1 MTFLIKFQSD
11 EQNDTQVTTINEQNG
26 GSVKNGWKFE
36 IFHGDFLNGIRQTN
50 PNSEITEIGCTD
62 GDPETTILLSDGE
75 YVTKVEFSG
84 LD

>member
-1 MTFLIKFQSD
+1 MID
-11 EQNDTQVTTINEQNG
+11 EQNGVILN
-26 GSVKNGWKFE
+26 NGWKFE
-36 IFHGDFLNGIRQTN
+36 IFHGEFVTGIRQTN